1 MPATTFLPESSQPV
15 TETVYIPFSS
25 STEKEFS
32 PAPRFFSV
40 ITELESLKHFLSFPV
55 TAYVKEK
62 SEKMN
67 GSAINLIESYSEQ
80 EDEYTRTKESW
91 DEEYYRMLLVWYRD
105 NYAAERLSNIKKV
118 GKEVYKNKPT
128 LGKSKRQNRL
138 TTQTESPVISEETP
152 FSKKAPIVM
161 ATGNDIRQS
170 RLTIGE
176 WFKQNWQW
184 VALIAGG
191 VAAVTAIICLLS
203 HR

>member
-1 MPATTFLPESSQPV
+1 MQKMQYFIPNDTFDRAIENEEKGVLKALLIGIIGSDPTFETTEYD
-15 TETVYIPFSS
+15 E
-25 STEKEFS
+25 
-32 PAPRFFSV
+32 A
-40 ITELESLKHFLSFPV
+40 

>member
-1 MPATTFLPESSQPV
+1 MQKMQYFIPNDTFDRAIENEEKGVLKALLIGIIGSDPTFETTEYD
-15 TETVYIPFSS
+15 E
-25 STEKEFS
+25 
-32 PAPRFFSV
+32 A
-40 ITELESLKHFLSFPV
+40 

-105 NYAAERLSNIKKV
+105 NYAAERLSTIKKV

>member
-1 MPATTFLPESSQPV
+1 MQKMQYFIPNDTFDRAIENEEKGVLKALLIGIIGSDPTFETTEYD
-15 TETVYIPFSS
+15 E
-25 STEKEFS
+25 
-32 PAPRFFSV
+32 A
-40 ITELESLKHFLSFPV
+40 
-55 TAYVKEK
+55 TAYVKAK